1 MVDLAK
7 QIHELNR
14 KQMESDAEKLK
25 IHHNRLPRDILY
37 LSKDEVTLRREL
49 AISLEDTEDM
59 KESLNKDLKRL
70 RREHYSNLKDL
81 EQII

>member
-1 MVDLAK
+1 M
-7 QIHELNR
+7 
-14 KQMESDAEKLK
+14 K
-25 IHHNRLPRDILY
+25 IQHNRLPRDILY

-49 AISLEDTEDM
+49 ALSLEDTEDM

-81 EQII
+81 EQIIIKFDVQAAHLKNVVER

>member
-1 MVDLAK
+1 
-7 QIHELNR
+7 
-14 KQMESDAEKLK
+14 MESDAEKLK
-25 IHHNRLPRDILY
+25 INHNRLPRDILY
-37 LSKDEVTLRREL
+37 LSKDEITLRREL